1 MATFWNIRLKVT
13 SLLVAAFATLVA
25 AQFLIHQRVL
35 IPSFAAIER
44 QAALTDMD
52 RVVNAIR
59 SEQGQLSIIA
69 WDWGNW
75 SKTWD
80 FYQDRNAAF
89 LKANLNAGQ
98 MQTLRINLLAFVDLD
113 GNFIAAKG
121 LAPDLSHDLDI
132 DFVRRGALTSGHPWR
147 LALQQGS
154 RVQGLFATDQGV
166 MLAAAS
172 PVLDGA
178 ALGPHRG
185 MVLMGILLTP
195 AEVSRIGEQAQV
207 NVWFEDLRK
216 SVPRAANPT
225 ALPSQDQFTII
236 ARDLKGIDGA
246 VVGTTR
252 IAVPKKI
259 SAQGQRTAR
268 SSEIFLVCACLA
280 ALVLL
285 AFSLQKIVL
294 DPLSRLQRFAVA
306 ISATGNLTART
317 NLVRSDEIGVLALEM
332 DRMVQNLDQA
342 QAKLLDL
349 SFSAGS
355 AEMASGVL
363 HNIGN
368 ALTPVAVAVA
378 SLQERLGAAPVGDL
392 QLVLDELESGAAPD
406 RQADLRQFLYLSSR
420 ELAVTVT
427 RSADDVAIVSRQ
439 IEQIR
444 NILTHQSTLARTGP
458 VIETVLLADLVV
470 AATEALPAPLR
481 GLLVIDVDESLRT
494 LGPVNVERILL
505 KQVFQNLLLNAA
517 ESVRDAGRSAQV
529 LSVSCTVQSVAA
541 GEQLEIRFRDYGAG
555 IPAENLARIFEKG
568 FSTKTA
574 HNNSGI
580 GLHWCANTLGALG
593 GRLLADSPGVGQ
605 GATLRV
611 VLPLHRARDVVATQA
626 A

>member
-1 MATFWNIRLKVT
+1 MATFWNIRVKVT

-35 IPSFAAIER
+35 MPSFAAIEH

-59 SEQGQLSIIA
+59 GEQGQLSIIA

-89 LKANLNAGQ
+89 LKANLTAGQ

-147 LALQQGS
+147 LALQRGS

-172 PVLDGA
+172 PVLDGSSVGA
-178 ALGPHRG
+178 HRG
-185 MVLMGILLTP
+185 MVVMGILLTP

-216 SVPRAANPT
+216 SVPRAATPT

-246 VVGTTR
+246 VVGTAR

-317 NLVRSDEIGVLALEM
+317 NVVRRDEIGVLALEM

-342 QAKLLDL
+342 QRKLLDL

-378 SLQERLGAAPVGDL
+378 SLQQRLGAAPVGDL

-420 ELAVTVT
+420 ELALTVT

-458 VIETVLLADLVV
+458 VIETVLLADLVTS
-470 AATEALPAPLR
+470 AAESLPVPLR
-481 GLLVIDVDESLRT
+481 ALLVIDVDETVRT

-517 ESVRDAGRSAQV
+517 ESVRDAGRSAQA
-529 LSVSCTVQSVAA
+529 LSVSCSVQSVAA
-541 GEQLEIRFRDYGAG
+541 GEQLEICFRDHGAG
-555 IPAENLARIFEKG
+555 IPAESLSRIFEKG

-574 HNNSGI
+574 YDNSGI

-611 VLPLHRARDVVATQA
+611 VLPLHRARDAVATQA

>member
-35 IPSFAAIER
+35 MPSFEAIEH

-52 RVVNAIR
+52 RVLNAIN
-59 SEQGQLSIIA
+59 SEQAQLSIIA

-89 LKANLNAGQ
+89 LTANLTAAQ

-113 GNFIAAKG
+113 GRFIAAKG

-132 DFVRRGALTSGHPWR
+132 DFVRRGALAPGHPWR
-147 LALQQGS
+147 KALQQGS
-154 RVQGLFATDQGV
+154 RVQGLFATDRGV

-185 MVLMGILLTP
+185 MVVMGILLTP
-195 AEVSRIGEQAQV
+195 EEVSRIGEQAQV
-207 NVWFEDLRK
+207 NVWFEDLRN
-216 SVPRAANPT
+216 SAPHAADPT
-225 ALPSQDQFTII
+225 ALAGQEYTII
-236 ARDLKGIDGA
+236 TRDLKGIDGA

-259 SAQGQRTAR
+259 SAQGQKTAR
-268 SSEIFLVCACLA
+268 SSEIFLVCACIA

-285 AFSLQKIVL
+285 AFALQKIVL

-317 NLVRSDEIGVLALEM
+317 NLVRNDEIGVLALEI

-342 QAKLLDL
+342 QRKLLDL
-349 SFSAGS
+349 SFNAGS

-378 SLQERLGAAPVGDL
+378 SLQQRLGAAPVGDL

-406 RQADLRQFLYLSSR
+406 RQPDLRQFLYLSSR

-427 RSADDVAIVSRQ
+427 RSGDDVAIVSQQ

-458 VIETVLLADLVV
+458 VIEAVLLADLVT
-470 AATEALPAPLR
+470 AAADTLPAPLR
-481 GLLVIDVDESLRT
+481 ALLAIDIDESLRT
-494 LGPVNVERILL
+494 LGAVSVERILL

-517 ESVRDAGRSAQV
+517 ESVRDAGRTTEV
-529 LSVSCTVQSVAA
+529 LSVSCSVHSVAG
-541 GEQLEIRFRDYGAG
+541 GERLEILFRDHGAG
-555 IPAENLARIFEKG
+555 IPAEDLPRIFEMG
-568 FSTKTA
+568 FSTKSA

-593 GRLLADSPGVGQ
+593 GRLFADSPGAGQ

-611 VLPLHRARDVVATQA
+611 ELPLHRAHDAVATQA

>member
-35 IPSFAAIER
+35 MPSFEAIEH

-59 SEQGQLSIIA
+59 GEQGQLSIIA

-80 FYQDRNAAF
+80 FFRDRNAAF
-89 LKANLNAGQ
+89 LKANLTAAQ

-121 LAPDLSHDLDI
+121 LAPDLSHDLDL

-216 SVPRAANPT
+216 SVLPTPNPT
-225 ALPSQDQFTII
+225 AQPSQDQFTII

-246 VVGTTR
+246 VVGTAR

-285 AFSLQKIVL
+285 AFTLQKIVL

-342 QAKLLDL
+342 QRKLLDL

-406 RQADLRQFLYLSSR
+406 RQADLRRFLYLSSR

-427 RSADDVAIVSRQ
+427 RSGDDVAIVSRQ

-458 VIETVLLADLVV
+458 VIETVLLTDLVV
-470 AATEALPAPLR
+470 AAAETLPAPLR
-481 GLLVIDVDESLRT
+481 ALLTIDIDESLRT
-494 LGPVNVERILL
+494 LGSVSVERILL
-505 KQVFQNLLLNAA
+505 RQVFQNLLLNAA
-517 ESVRDAGRSAQV
+517 ESVRDAGRGAQA
-529 LSVSCTVQSVAA
+529 LFISCTTQSVAE
-541 GEQLEIRFRDYGAG
+541 GEQLEIRFRDHGAG
-555 IPAENLARIFEKG
+555 IPAESLSRIFEKG
-568 FSTKTA
+568 YSTKVA

-593 GRLLADSPGVGQ
+593 GRLFVDSPGVGQ

-611 VLPLHRARDVVATQA
+611 VLPLNRAHDAVATQA

>member
-25 AQFLIHQRVL
+25 AQFLIHERVL
-35 IPSFAAIER
+35 MPSFAAIEQ

-59 SEQGQLSIIA
+59 GEQAQLSIIA

-75 SKTWD
+75 SKTWE
-80 FYQDRNAAF
+80 FYQDRNATY
-89 LKANLNAGQ
+89 LKNNLTAGQ
-98 MQTLRINLLAFVDLD
+98 MQTLHINLLAFVDLD

-132 DFVRRGALTSGHPWR
+132 DFARRGALTSRHPWR
-147 LALQQGS
+147 QALQRGS

-178 ALGPHRG
+178 GLGPHRG

-207 NVWFEDLRK
+207 IVWFDDLRE
-216 SVPRAANPT
+216 SVPRAANRT

-246 VVGTTR
+246 VVGTAR

-259 SAQGQRTAR
+259 TAQGQRTAR
-268 SSEIFLVCACLA
+268 SSEIFLVLACIA

-285 AFSLQKIVL
+285 AFTLQRIVL

-317 NLVRSDEIGVLALEM
+317 NLVRRDEIGVLALEM

-342 QAKLLDL
+342 QRKLLDL

-378 SLQERLGAAPVGDL
+378 SLQARLGAAPVGDL
-392 QLVLDELESGAAPD
+392 QLVLDELEFGAAPD
-406 RQADLRQFLYLSSR
+406 RQSDLRQFLYLSSR
-420 ELAVTVT
+420 ELAATVS
-427 RSADDVAIVSRQ
+427 RSGDDVAVVARQ

-458 VIETVLLADLVV
+458 VIETVLLADLVTT
-470 AATEALPAPLR
+470 AAEALPAQMR
-481 GLLVIDVDESLRT
+481 ALLIIDVDESLRA

-517 ESVRDAGRSAQV
+517 ESVRDAGHGAQV
-529 LSVSCTVQSVAA
+529 LSVSCSVQSVAE
-541 GEQLEIRFRDYGAG
+541 GEQLEIRFRDHGAG

-568 FSTKTA
+568 FSTKTT
-574 HNNSGI
+574 HHNSGI

-611 VLPLHRARDVVATQA
+611 VLPLHRAHDVAATQA